1 MKPQMKPN
9 RPTLTIKK
17 PNSTPVVTVNQAPA
31 VTVKTIKMVNPVKAV
46 NTVKIEPVKKSVK
59 PPKPVQQ
66 KELKRL
72 ENIRLNAE
80 ETARRKAQI
89 EKAKPLVDAYL
100 ADKTVLRDTVLIDG
114 VECLRP
120 LMIGARKTI
129 FSFFKAHPD
138 LQDCTN
144 TVLNDLI
151 SEVLEA
157 HVAKPEYTAGLVKF
171 NDRFDLDGNPVD
183 AISEKHKATAMER
196 AKD

>member
-1 MKPQMKPN
+1 MKPN

-31 VTVKTIKMVNPVKAV
+31 VTEKTINTIKIVNPVK
-46 NTVKIEPVKKSVK
+46 TVKAEPVKKSVK
-59 PPKPVQQ
+59 PPKPVPQ

-80 ETARRKAQI
+80 ETARRKMQI
-89 EKAKPLVDAYL
+89 EKTKPLIDAYF
-100 ADKTVLRDTVLIDG
+100 ADKNVFRDTVLIDG
-114 VECLRP
+114 VECFRP

-129 FSFFKAHPD
+129 YAFFKAHPD

-157 HVAKPEYTAGLVKF
+157 HVAKPEYIAGLVKF
-171 NDRFDLDGNPVD
+171 NERFDLDGNRVD
-183 AISEKHKATAMER
+183 AISEKHKATAMQR
-196 AKD
+196 AKG